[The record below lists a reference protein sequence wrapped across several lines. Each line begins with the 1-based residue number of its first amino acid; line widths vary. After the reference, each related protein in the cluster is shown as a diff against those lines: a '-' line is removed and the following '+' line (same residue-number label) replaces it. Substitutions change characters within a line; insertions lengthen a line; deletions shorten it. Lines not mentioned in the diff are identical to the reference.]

1 VAYDTSP
8 LTVSCEGSNEVTSRV
23 YLEQL
28 SNFEFLNK
36 MLLHADREL
45 ITFFSLPVCI
55 CLITG

>member
-1 VAYDTSP
+1 MAYDTTP
-8 LTVSCEGSNEVTSRV
+8 VTVCFEGSNEDTSRV

-45 ITFFSLPVCI
+45 ITFTFHAYV
-55 CLITG
+55 